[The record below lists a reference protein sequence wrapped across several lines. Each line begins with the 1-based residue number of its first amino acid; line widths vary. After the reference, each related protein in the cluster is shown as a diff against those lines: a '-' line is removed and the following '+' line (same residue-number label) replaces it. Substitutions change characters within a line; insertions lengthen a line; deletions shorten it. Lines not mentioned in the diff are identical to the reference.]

1 VAFRPPALDPTC
13 HATLLWVEVQRMKR
27 SRVLIATGYWLA
39 LLLLVLPLLEPIV
52 TLLPPRPEQIRW
64 RLLAF
69 GALSQSLLLPMVGS
83 MVAIGTAVLL
93 GQRKVV
99 RMLGVVSMMAGVLL
113 GAVAMLFTL
122 DLLQY
127 RGAIGPELQDYYQV
141 AGMNYLVAFVLS
153 AVFLMWIGAASWR
166 AARRSTGGRVQ
177 VLVNKGPAPAVVDL

>member
-1 VAFRPPALDPTC
+1 
-13 HATLLWVEVQRMKR
+13 MKR

-52 TLLPPRPEQIRW
+52 TLLPPRPEEIRW

-99 RMLGVVSMMAGVLL
+99 RTLALLSMMAGVLL

-122 DLLQY
+122 DVVQY
-127 RGAIGPELQDYYQV
+127 RGAVGPELQDYYQV
-141 AGMNYLVAFVLS
+141 AGINYLVAFALS

-166 AARRSTGGRVQ
+166 AARRSSGARRQ
-177 VLVNKGPAPAVVDL
+177 VLVSKHPAPAVVDL